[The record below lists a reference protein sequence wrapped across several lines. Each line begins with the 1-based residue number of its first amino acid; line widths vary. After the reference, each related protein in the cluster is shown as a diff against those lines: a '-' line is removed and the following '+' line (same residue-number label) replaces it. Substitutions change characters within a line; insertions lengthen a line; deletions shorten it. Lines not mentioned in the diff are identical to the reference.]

1 MVRITKRLIN
11 KSFLLLTIIAMLS
24 SVFSFQSV
32 KAVSNSK
39 TTEII
44 IHYKEKSGNT
54 KDWNLW
60 IWGENANGKSYEF
73 NSEDEFGKYAKI
85 KIDGDYNR
93 VGFIIR
99 TNEWEKDGG
108 DRWIE
113 NIKDGRAEVWVLS
126 GDEKVYDSKPSSEL
140 SIQKATIDS
149 FNEITVTTNVPFN
162 IKEQKIEIEGIKIKG
177 ISPLDTNGG
186 DITNKVKIITE
197 QKIDLKQTYK
207 VKIENF
213 ADANTEIGKV
223 IRSEEFD
230 NSFYYGGN
238 DLGNIY
244 TPQHTKFRLWAP
256 TASEAKLVTYNKWSD
271 KIGIEINM
279 QQGEKGTWI
288 TELKGNQKGLFYT
301 YKVKIGDKWT
311 EAVDPYVRAASVNGD
326 KGAVVD
332 LEETNPK
339 NWKVNKKPKFKNP
352 EDAII
357 YELHVRDL
365 SIQPESGIKH
375 KGKYLGVT
383 EKGTKGPEG
392 VKTGLDYIKDL
403 GVTHVQFLPIFDYAS
418 VNEETLN
425 EPQYNWG
432 YDPKN
437 FNVPEGSYSTN
448 PYEPTVRITE
458 LKQMIQTLHDNN
470 LRVVMDVVYNHMYNA
485 AESNFHKLVPG
496 YYYRYNED
504 GTFANGTGVGNDTA
518 SERKM
523 MRKFMVD
530 SVTYWAKEYNLDGFR
545 FDLMG
550 IHDYE
555 TMNEIRKGVNQ
566 IDPSIILHGEGW
578 DLNTPLAAELK
589 ANQKNAE
596 KMKGIAHFNDNIRD
610 GLKGSVFE
618 DTDNGFVNGKQ
629 NMEDRIKKGIT
640 AGIDYDTNS
649 STYQDPEQVLTYVEA
664 HDNHT
669 LWDKLELT
677 NSGDSEEVRKQM
689 HKLSSSIL
697 LTSQGIPFLHAGQE
711 FMRTKYGDHN
721 SYKST
726 DSINQMDWLR
736 RAAYNNEVE
745 YMKGLIDL
753 RKKYPA
759 FRMTSAEQIKKDISF
774 IDAPKNVVAYTI
786 DGKGNENKTE
796 YFMVAHN
803 ANREAVD
810 ITLPSKGPWKVLVD
824 GKQAG
829 SKTLYVVHD
838 NKIKVPAL
846 SSFVLKSEKP
856 IK

>member
-1 MVRITKRLIN
+1 MTKRLIN
-11 KSFLLLTIIAMLS
+11 KSFLLLAIIVMLS
-24 SVFSFQSV
+24 SVFSFQNV
-32 KAVSNSK
+32 RAVSNSK
-39 TTEII
+39 TTEVI

-60 IWGENANGKSYEF
+60 VWGENANGKSYEF
-73 NSEDEFGKYAKI
+73 TGEDEFGKYAKI

-93 VGFIIR
+93 VGFIVR

-108 DRWIE
+108 DHWVE
-113 NIKDGRAEVWVLS
+113 NIRDGRAEVWILS
-126 GDEKVYDSKPSSEL
+126 GDEKVYDSKPSSDL

-149 FNEITVTTNVPFN
+149 FNEITINTNIPFN
-162 IKEQKIEIEGIKIKG
+162 IKEQKIEIEGVKIKG
-177 ISPLDTNGG
+177 ISPYDKNSG

-207 VKIENF
+207 VKIANL

-230 NSFYYGGN
+230 NLFYYGGN
-238 DLGNIY
+238 DLGNMY
-244 TPQHTKFRLWAP
+244 TPQETKFRLWAP
-256 TASEAKLVTYNKWSD
+256 TASEAKLVTYKKWND
-271 KIGIEINM
+271 KIGTEINM
-279 QQGEKGTWI
+279 QQGEKGTWKA
-288 TELKGNQKGLFYT
+288 ELKGNQKGLFYT

-326 KGAVVD
+326 KGAVID

-339 NWKVNKKPKFKNP
+339 KWKANKKPKFKDP

-365 SIQPESGIKH
+365 SIQPESGIKQ

-392 VKTGLDYIKDL
+392 VKTGLDHMKDL

-418 VNEETLN
+418 VNEENLN

-448 PYEPTVRITE
+448 PFEPTVRITE

-504 GTFANGTGVGNDTA
+504 GTLANGTGVGNDTA

-555 TMNEIRKGVNQ
+555 TMNEIRKAVNQ

-618 DTDNGFVNGKQ
+618 EKENGFVNGKQ

-677 NSGDSEEVRKQM
+677 NPGDSEEVRKQM

-721 SYKST
+721 SYKSP

-736 RAAYNNEVE
+736 RAAFNNEVE

-759 FRMTSAEQIKKDISF
+759 FRMTSAEQIKKHIAF
-774 IDAPKNVVAYTI
+774 IDVPKNVVAYTL
-786 DGKGNENKTE
+786 DGKGSGNKSDS
-796 YFMVAHN
+796 FIVAHN

-829 SKTLYVVHD
+829 SKTLYVIHD

-846 SSFVLKSEKP
+846 SSLVLKIEKP

>member
-1 MVRITKRLIN
+1 MVQITKRLIN
-11 KSFLLLTIIAMLS
+11 KAVLLLTIIVMLA

-39 TTEII
+39 TTEVI
-44 IHYKEKSGNT
+44 IHYKEQSGNT

-73 NSEDEFGKYAKI
+73 TGEDDFGKYAKI
-85 KIDGDYNR
+85 NIDGDYNR
-93 VGFIIR
+93 LGFIIR

-113 NIKDGRAEVWVLS
+113 NIKDGRAEVWILS
-126 GDEKVYDSKPSSEL
+126 GDEKVYNSKPSSDL

-149 FNEITVTTNVPFN
+149 FHEITVTTNVPFH
-162 IKEQKIEIEGIKIKG
+162 IKEKKIEMEGIKIKN
-177 ISPLDTNGG
+177 ITPYDINSG

-207 VKIENF
+207 VKIENL
-213 ADANTEIGKV
+213 ADTNTEIGKV

-230 NSFYYGGN
+230 HLFYYGGN
-238 DLGNIY
+238 DLGNTY
-244 TPQHTKFRLWAP
+244 TAQHTKFRVWAP
-256 TASEAKLVTYNKWSD
+256 TASEAKLVTYKKWND
-271 KIGIEINM
+271 KIGTEINM
-279 QQGEKGTWI
+279 QQGEKGTWKA
-288 TELKGNQKGLFYT
+288 ELKGNQKGLYYT

-311 EAVDPYVRAASVNGD
+311 EAVDPYARAASVNGD
-326 KGAVVD
+326 KGAVID

-339 NWKVNKKPKFKNP
+339 KWNTNKKPKLKNP

-365 SIQPESGIKH
+365 SIQPESGIKQ

-392 VKTGLDYIKDL
+392 LKTGLDHMKDL
-403 GVTHVQFLPIFDYAS
+403 GVTHIQFLPIFDYAS
-418 VNEETLN
+418 VNEENVN

-523 MRKFMVD
+523 MRKFMID

-555 TMNEIRKGVNQ
+555 TMNEIRKAVNQ

-618 DTDNGFVNGKQ
+618 EKENGFVNGKE

-677 NSGDSEEVRKQM
+677 NPGDSEEVRKQM

-721 SYKST
+721 SYKSP

-736 RAAYNNEVE
+736 RATFNNEVD
-745 YMKGLIDL
+745 YMKGLIEL

-759 FRMTSAEQIKKDISF
+759 FRMTSAEQIKTHVSF
-774 IDAPKNVVAYTI
+774 IDAPKNTVTYTI
-786 DGKGNENKTE
+786 EGNKHE
-796 YFMVAHN
+796 YFTVAHN
-803 ANREAVD
+803 ANREAVE

-829 SKTLYVVHD
+829 SKPLYVVHD

-846 SSFVLKSEKP
+846 SSIVLKSEKP

>member
-1 MVRITKRLIN
+1 
-11 KSFLLLTIIAMLS
+11 MLS

-39 TTEII
+39 TTEVI
-44 IHYKEKSGNT
+44 IHYKEQSGNT
-54 KDWNLW
+54 KEWNLW
-60 IWGENANGKSYEF
+60 TWGENANGKSYEF
-73 NSEDEFGKYAKI
+73 TGEDDFGKYAKI
-85 KIDGDYNR
+85 NIDGDYNR
-93 VGFIIR
+93 IGFIIR

-126 GDEKVYDSKPSSEL
+126 GDDKVYNSKPSSDL

-149 FNEITVTTNVPFN
+149 FNEITVTTNVPFH
-162 IKEQKIEIEGIKIKG
+162 IKERNIEIEGIKIKD
-177 ISPLDTNGG
+177 ISPYDINSG

-207 VKIENF
+207 VKIENV
-213 ADANTEIGKV
+213 ADTFTEIGKV

-230 NSFYYGGN
+230 HSFYYGGN

-244 TPQHTKFRLWAP
+244 TPQYTKFRVWAP
-256 TASEAKLVTYNKWSD
+256 TASEVKLVTYKKWND
-271 KIGIEINM
+271 KIGTEINM
-279 QQGEKGTWI
+279 QQGEKGTWKA
-288 TELKGNQKGLFYT
+288 ELKGNQKGLFYT
-301 YKVKIGDKWT
+301 YKVRIGDKWT
-311 EAVDPYVRAASVNGD
+311 EAVDPYARAASVNGD

-332 LEETNPK
+332 LEETTPK
-339 NWKVNKKPKFKNP
+339 KWKANKKPKFKNP

-365 SIQPESGIKH
+365 SIQPESGIKQ

-383 EKGTKGPEG
+383 EKGTRGPEG
-392 VKTGLDYIKDL
+392 VKTGLDHMKNL
-403 GVTHVQFLPIFDYAS
+403 GVTHVQLLPIFDYAS
-418 VNEETLN
+418 VNEENLN

-555 TMNEIRKGVNQ
+555 TMNEIRKAVNQ

-618 DTDNGFVNGKQ
+618 EKENGFVNGKE

-640 AGIDYDTNS
+640 AGIDYDINS

-677 NSGDSEEVRKQM
+677 NPDDSEEVRKQM

-721 SYKST
+721 SYKSP

-736 RAAYNNEVE
+736 RATFNNEVE

-753 RKKYPA
+753 RKKYSA
-759 FRMTSAEQIKKDISF
+759 FRMTSAEQIKKHIAFMDT
-774 IDAPKNVVAYTI
+774 PKNVLAYSI
-786 DGKGNENKTE
+786 KGNGNKNE
-796 YFMVAHN
+796 YFIVAHN
-803 ANREAVD
+803 ANKEAVD

-846 SSFVLKSEKP
+846 SSLVLKTEKP

>member
-1 MVRITKRLIN
+1 MQMIKRLIN
-11 KSFLLLTIIAMLS
+11 KSVLLLTIIVMLS

-39 TTEII
+39 TTEVI
-44 IHYKEKSGNT
+44 IHYKEQSGNT

-60 IWGENANGKSYEF
+60 LWGENANGKSYEF
-73 NSEDEFGKYAKI
+73 TGEDEFGKYAKI
-85 KIDGDYNR
+85 NLDGDYDR

-113 NIKDGRAEVWVLS
+113 NIKDGRAEVWILS
-126 GDEKVYDSKPSSEL
+126 GDDKVYNSKPSSDL

-149 FNEITVTTNVPFN
+149 FNEITVTTNVPFH
-162 IKEQKIEIEGIKIKG
+162 IKERKIEIEGIKIKN
-177 ISPLDTNGG
+177 ISPSDINSGN
-186 DITNKVKIITE
+186 ITNKLKIITE

-207 VKIENF
+207 VKIENV
-213 ADANTEIGKV
+213 ADTYTEIGKV

-230 NSFYYGGN
+230 HSFYYGGN

-244 TPQHTKFRLWAP
+244 TPQHTKFRVWAP
-256 TASEAKLVTYNKWSD
+256 TASEAKLVTYKKWND
-271 KIGIEINM
+271 KIGTEINM
-279 QQGEKGTWI
+279 QQSEKGTWKA
-288 TELKGNQKGLFYT
+288 ELTGNQKGLFYT

-311 EAVDPYVRAASVNGD
+311 EAVDPYTRAASVNGD

-339 NWKVNKKPKFKNP
+339 KWKANKKPKFKNP

-383 EKGTKGPEG
+383 EKGTRGPKD
-392 VKTGLDYIKDL
+392 VKTGLDHMKDL
-403 GVTHVQFLPIFDYAS
+403 GVTHVQLLPIFDYAS
-418 VNEETLN
+418 VNEENLN

-555 TMNEIRKGVNQ
+555 TMNEIRKAVNQ

-589 ANQKNAE
+589 ANQKNAK

-618 DTDNGFVNGKQ
+618 EKENGFVNGKE

-640 AGIDYDTNS
+640 AGIDYDINS

-677 NSGDSEEVRKQM
+677 NPSDSEEVRKQM

-721 SYKST
+721 SYKSP

-736 RAAYNNEVE
+736 RAAFNNEVD
-745 YMKGLIDL
+745 YMKGLIEL
-753 RKKYPA
+753 RKKYTA
-759 FRMTSAEQIKKDISF
+759 FRMTTAEQIKTHVSF
-774 IDAPKNVVAYTI
+774 IDAPKNTI
-786 DGKGNENKTE
+786 ANTKKGNKNE
-796 YFMVAHN
+796 YFTVVHN

-846 SSFVLKSEKP
+846 SSFVLKTEKP

>member
-1 MVRITKRLIN
+1 MQMIKRLIN
-11 KSFLLLTIIAMLS
+11 KSVLLLTIIVMLS

-39 TTEII
+39 TTEVI
-44 IHYKEKSGNT
+44 IHYKEQSGNT

-60 IWGENANGKSYEF
+60 LWGENANGKSYEF
-73 NSEDEFGKYAKI
+73 TGEDEFGKYAKI
-85 KIDGDYNR
+85 NIDDDYDR

-113 NIKDGRAEVWVLS
+113 NIKDGRAEVWILS
-126 GDEKVYDSKPSSEL
+126 GDEKVYNSKPSSDL

-149 FNEITVTTNVPFN
+149 FNEITVTTNVPFH
-162 IKEQKIEIEGIKIKG
+162 IKERNIEIEGIKIKD
-177 ISPLDTNGG
+177 ISPYDINSG

-207 VKIENF
+207 VKIENV
-213 ADANTEIGKV
+213 ADTNTEIGKV
-223 IRSEEFD
+223 IRNEEFD
-230 NSFYYGGN
+230 KLFYYSGN

-244 TPQHTKFRLWAP
+244 TPQHTKFRVWAP
-256 TASEAKLVTYNKWSD
+256 TASEAKLVTYKKWND
-271 KIGIEINM
+271 KIGTEINM
-279 QQGEKGTWI
+279 QQGEKGTWKA
-288 TELKGNQKGLFYT
+288 ELKGNQKGLYYT

-311 EAVDPYVRAASVNGD
+311 EAVDPYAHAASVNGD
-326 KGAVVD
+326 KGAIVD
-332 LEETNPK
+332 IEETNPK
-339 NWKVNKKPKFKNP
+339 KWKANKKPKFKNP

-365 SIQPESGIKH
+365 SIQPESGIKQ

-383 EKGTKGPEG
+383 EKGTRGPEG
-392 VKTGLDYIKDL
+392 VKTGLDHMKDL
-403 GVTHVQFLPIFDYAS
+403 GVTHVQLLPIFDYAS
-418 VNEETLN
+418 VNEENLN

-437 FNVPEGSYSTN
+437 FNVSEGSYSTN

-523 MRKFMVD
+523 IRKFMVD

-555 TMNEIRKGVNQ
+555 TMNEIRNAVNQ

-618 DTDNGFVNGKQ
+618 EKENGFVNGKD

-640 AGIDYDTNS
+640 AGIYYDTNS
-649 STYQDPEQVLTYVEA
+649 STYKDPEQVLTYVEA

-677 NSGDSEEVRKQM
+677 NPDDSEEVRKQM

-721 SYKST
+721 SYKSP

-736 RAAYNNEVE
+736 RAAFNNEVE

-753 RKKYPA
+753 RKKYSA
-759 FRMTSAEQIKKDISF
+759 FRMTSAEQIKKHIAFMDT
-774 IDAPKNVVAYTI
+774 PKNVVAYSI
-786 DGKGNENKTE
+786 KGNGNKNE

-803 ANREAVD
+803 ANREIVE

-846 SSFVLKSEKP
+846 SSLVLKTEKP

>member
-1 MVRITKRLIN
+1 MQMTKRLIN
-11 KSFLLLTIIAMLS
+11 KSFLLLAIIVMLS
-24 SVFSFQSV
+24 SVFSFQNV
-32 KAVSNSK
+32 RAVSNSK
-39 TTEII
+39 TTEVI

-60 IWGENANGKSYEF
+60 VWGENANGKSYEF
-73 NSEDEFGKYAKI
+73 TGEDEFGKYAKI

-93 VGFIIR
+93 VGFIVR

-108 DRWIE
+108 DHWVE
-113 NIKDGRAEVWVLS
+113 NIRDGRAEVWILS
-126 GDEKVYDSKPSSEL
+126 GDEKVYDSKPSSDL

-149 FNEITVTTNVPFN
+149 FNEITINTNIPFN
-162 IKEQKIEIEGIKIKG
+162 IKEQKIEIEGVKIKG
-177 ISPLDTNGG
+177 ISPYDKNSG

-207 VKIENF
+207 VKIANL

-230 NSFYYGGN
+230 NLFYYGGN
-238 DLGNIY
+238 DLGNMY
-244 TPQHTKFRLWAP
+244 TPQETKFRLWAP
-256 TASEAKLVTYNKWSD
+256 TASEAKLVTYKKWND
-271 KIGIEINM
+271 KIGTEINM
-279 QQGEKGTWI
+279 QQGEKGTWKA
-288 TELKGNQKGLFYT
+288 ELKGNQKGLFYT

-326 KGAVVD
+326 KGAVID

-339 NWKVNKKPKFKNP
+339 KWKANKKPKFKNP

-365 SIQPESGIKH
+365 SIQPESGIKQ

-392 VKTGLDYIKDL
+392 VKTGLDHMKDL

-418 VNEETLN
+418 VNEENLN

-448 PYEPTVRITE
+448 PFEPTVRITE

-504 GTFANGTGVGNDTA
+504 GTLANGTGVGNDTA

-555 TMNEIRKGVNQ
+555 TMNEIRKAVNQ

-618 DTDNGFVNGKQ
+618 EKENGFVNGKQ

-669 LWDKLELT
+669 LWDKFELT
-677 NSGDSEEVRKQM
+677 NPGDSEEVRKQM

-721 SYKST
+721 SYKSP

-736 RAAYNNEVE
+736 RAAFNNEVE

-759 FRMTSAEQIKKDISF
+759 FRMTSAEQIKKYVAF
-774 IDAPKNVVAYTI
+774 IDVPKNVVAYTI
-786 DGKGNENKTE
+786 DGKGSGNKSE

-810 ITLPSKGPWKVLVD
+810 ITLPSKGPWKVLVN

-846 SSFVLKSEKP
+846 SSLVLKTEKP

>member
-1 MVRITKRLIN
+1 MQIIKRVIN
-11 KSFLLLTIIAMLS
+11 KTVLLITLIVMLS

-32 KAVSNSK
+32 KAISNSK

-44 IHYKEKSGNT
+44 IHYKEKLGNT

-60 IWGENANGKSYEF
+60 LWGENANGTSYEF
-73 NSEDEFGKYAKI
+73 TGEDEFGKYAKI
-85 KIDGDYNR
+85 KIEGDYNR
-93 VGFIIR
+93 VGFIVR

-113 NIKDGRAEVWVLS
+113 NIKDGRAEVWILS
-126 GDEKVYDSKPSSEL
+126 GDEKVYNSKPSSDL

-149 FNEITVTTNVPFN
+149 FHEITVTTNVPFN
-162 IKEQKIEIEGIKIKG
+162 IKEKKIEIEGIKIKN
-177 ISPLDTNGG
+177 ITPYDINSG
-186 DITNKVKIITE
+186 DVTNKVKIITE

-207 VKIENF
+207 VKIENL
-213 ADANTEIGKV
+213 DDTNTEIGKV

-230 NSFYYGGN
+230 NLFYYGGN

-244 TPQHTKFRLWAP
+244 TPQYTKFRVWAP
-256 TASEAKLVTYNKWSD
+256 TASEAKLVTYKKWSD
-271 KIGIEINM
+271 KIGTEINM
-279 QQGEKGTWI
+279 QKGEKGTW
-288 TELKGNQKGLFYT
+288 TAELKGNQKGLFYT

-311 EAVDPYVRAASVNGD
+311 EAVDPYARAASVNGD

-339 NWKVNKKPKFKNP
+339 KWKANKKPKFKNP

-365 SIQPESGIKH
+365 SIQPESGIKQ

-392 VKTGLDYIKDL
+392 VKTGLDHIKDL

-448 PYEPTVRITE
+448 PYEPIVRITE
-458 LKQMIQTLHDNN
+458 LKQMVQTLHDNN

-523 MRKFMVD
+523 MRKFMID

-555 TMNEIRKGVNQ
+555 TMNEIRKAVNQ

-589 ANQKNAE
+589 ANQKNAG

-618 DTDNGFVNGKQ
+618 EKENGFINGKE

-640 AGIDYDTNS
+640 AGIDYDKNS
-649 STYQDPEQVLTYVEA
+649 STYQDSEQVLTYVEA

-677 NSGDSEEVRKQM
+677 NSDDSDEVRKQM

-721 SYKST
+721 SYKSP

-736 RAAYNNEVE
+736 RATFNNEVD
-745 YMKGLIDL
+745 YMKGLIEL
-753 RKKYPA
+753 RKKYSA
-759 FRMTSAEQIKKDISF
+759 FRMTSADQIKTHVSF
-774 IDAPKNVVAYTI
+774 IDAPKNTVTYTI
-786 DGKGNENKTE
+786 EGNKHE
-796 YFMVAHN
+796 YFTVAHN
-803 ANREAVD
+803 ANREAVE
-810 ITLPSKGPWKVLVD
+810 ITLPFKGPWKVLVD

-829 SKTLYVVHD
+829 SKPLYVVHD
-838 NKIKVPAL
+838 NKIKIPAL
-846 SSFVLKSEKP
+846 SSIVLKSEKP